1 MQTFWKKTG
10 RELYR
15 RTTLTVAQAWE
26 MTDEELE
33 DTMWET
39 ARPWEEPWESLNTNE
54 SKVEE
59 QEIDD
64 DDRQAQFWRRRP
76 DGFAVN
82 EKELIM

>member
-1 MQTFWKKTG
+1 MQPFWKKTG

-15 RTTLTVAQAWE
+15 PTTLTTDQVWE

-33 DTMWET
+33 DTMWEEV
-39 ARPWEEPWESLNTNE
+39 RPWEGQWVKHKVNE

-64 DDRQAQFWRRRP
+64 DDRQSRFWRHRP
-76 DGFAVN
+76 DRFVDS
-82 EKELIM
+82 